1 LRPSGSAACADGD
14 YQPSLEV
21 LGVPLI
27 MVPDS
32 ELVGKQP
39 AVHRS
44 CGLSLRNLAQ
54 NPLYLSDFVC
64 AIQGPEKADK

>member
-1 LRPSGSAACADGD
+1 
-14 YQPSLEV
+14 
-21 LGVPLI
+21 